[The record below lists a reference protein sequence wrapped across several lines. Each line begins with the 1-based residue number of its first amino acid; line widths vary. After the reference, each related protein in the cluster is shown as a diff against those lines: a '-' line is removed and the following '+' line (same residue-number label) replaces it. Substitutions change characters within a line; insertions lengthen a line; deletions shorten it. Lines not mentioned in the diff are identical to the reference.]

1 MSATVPIQP
10 ARPVCPC
17 FPGTCRG
24 GQVVDGKLPNGEHCK
39 ACIPVKAP
47 A

>member
-1 MSATVPIQP
+1 MSQPTPIQP

-17 FPGTCRG
+17 FSGTCR

-39 ACIPVKAP
+39 ACIPVKAT